1 MADFGEK
8 SLAGRVLK
16 SDLDAYGALI
26 QDNQTSVFNVCY
38 RILGNRQEAEDL
50 TQEAFIRAYQKL
62 SRYDPSR
69 PFGPWM
75 RTLAANLCFNHIK
88 KGQLD
93 RVPLEDEKDQIK
105 GKCSNNPENLLEMS
119 QEHQVLYQALWK
131 LPDNQRIALEL
142 RHFQGLS
149 YQDMAEVLHLPLNT
163 VRSHLYRGRQ
173 NLAEILKEEV
183 YEKSNQSPRSGPVSG
198 FDRPGFGEISCPGNP
213 GSSGWMSCLP
223 GRTGPSKSAYHPP
236 GKPA

>member
-8 SLAGRVLK
+8 GLAGRVLK
-16 SDLDAYGALI
+16 GDLDAFGALI
-26 QDNQTSVFNVCY
+26 QEHQSSVFNVCY
-38 RILGNRQEAEDL
+38 RILGNRQEGEDL
-50 TQEAFIRAYQKL
+50 TQDAFIRAYQKL

-75 RTLAANLCFNHIK
+75 RTLAANLCYNHIK
-88 KGQLD
+88 KARLE

-105 GKCSNNPENLLEMS
+105 DNPSNDPENLLELS
-119 QEHQVLYQALWK
+119 QEHRVLYQALWK

-149 YQDMAEVLHLPLNT
+149 YQDMAETLNLPLNT

-173 NLAEILKEEV
+173 RLAEILKEEV
-183 YEKSNQSPRSGPVSG
+183 YER
-198 FDRPGFGEISCPGNP
+198 
-213 GSSGWMSCLP
+213 
-223 GRTGPSKSAYHPP
+223 
-236 GKPA
+236 

>member
-1 MADFGEK
+1 MVDSGENG
-8 SLAGRVLK
+8 LAGRVLK
-16 SDLDAYGALI
+16 GDLDAYEAII
-26 QDNQTSVFNVCY
+26 QDHQASVFNVCY

-75 RTLAANLCFNHIK
+75 RTLAANLCYNHIK
-88 KGQLD
+88 KARLE
-93 RVPLEDEKDQIK
+93 RVPLEDEKDQLK
-105 GKCSNNPENLLEMS
+105 DNPSNDPENLLELS
-119 QEHQVLYQALWK
+119 QEHRVLYQALWK

-149 YQDMAEVLHLPLNT
+149 YQDMAETLNLPLNT

-173 NLAEILKEEV
+173 RLAEILKEEV
-183 YEKSNQSPRSGPVSG
+183 YER
-198 FDRPGFGEISCPGNP
+198 
-213 GSSGWMSCLP
+213 
-223 GRTGPSKSAYHPP
+223 
-236 GKPA
+236 